1 LEPPRRPSEGVPEQQ
16 DAAPH
21 SEFRSSKQIEP
32 EASFVGI
39 GNQLG
44 ISLDF
49 IFHVDLTLVEVT
61 HYTPAHRRLHK
72 HAKMKNRLRNGEKRA
87 ENTAN
92 NNNKQSRPEEIPIYL
107 QLFANGAA
115 S

>member
-1 LEPPRRPSEGVPEQQ
+1 MTPNYRNLGPERFFLEPPRRPSEGVPEQQ

-32 EASFVGI
+32 EASLVGI

-49 IFHVDLTLVEVT
+49 IFHVEFDACRGDTL
-61 HYTPAHRRLHK
+61 YT
-72 HAKMKNRLRNGEKRA
+72 RA
-87 ENTAN
+87 SPVA
-92 NNNKQSRPEEIPIYL
+92 
-107 QLFANGAA
+107 
-115 S
+115 